1 LPSRKDV
8 ATYDLAPRMSAEKIA
23 DKAIEQIEKGTDF
36 IFINF
41 ANPDMVGHTAVVPAI
56 IEAIEEVDRQL
67 NRVVTKLLEKEGTAL
82 ITADHGN
89 AEINIDQVTG
99 KKHTAHTTSPV
110 PCIMTDKN
118 VSLHEGTLADL
129 APTVL
134 DLFGLEKPEEMQGNK
149 LTD

>member
-1 LPSRKDV
+1 
-8 ATYDLAPRMSAEKIA
+8 
-23 DKAIEQIEKGTDF
+23 
-36 IFINF
+36 
-41 ANPDMVGHTAVVPAI
+41 MVGHTAVVPAI

-67 NRVVTKLLEKEGTAL
+67 KRVVTKLLEKEGTAL